1 MTRVTR
7 RPAAR
12 ADLIEIWLQTAERWG
27 EAKADAYFAEI
38 KTAERTLADH
48 PRAGVDC
55 GHIRKD
61 LRRYPVGS
69 HFLYYR
75 KTGTEILIIRVLHK
89 RMNADQ
95 HFDDGED

>member
-27 EAKADAYFAEI
+27 EAKADAYFAAI
-38 KTAERTLADH
+38 KIAERTLADH
-48 PRAGVDC
+48 PYAGLDC
-55 GHIRKD
+55 SQIRKE
-61 LRRYPVGS
+61 LRRYPIGS

-75 KTGTEILIIRVLHK
+75 EAGTEILIIRVLQK

-95 HFDDGED
+95 HLDDDED